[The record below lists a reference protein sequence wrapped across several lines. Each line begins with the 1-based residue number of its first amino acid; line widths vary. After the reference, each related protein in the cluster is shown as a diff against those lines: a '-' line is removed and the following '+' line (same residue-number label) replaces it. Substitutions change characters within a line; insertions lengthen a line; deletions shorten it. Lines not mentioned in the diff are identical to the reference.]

1 MMSYALAFEGRL
13 PPPAAEGEK
22 PGASWGTAAVRLPT
36 GSVVNP
42 FTGAICSE
50 AVLDSLIEDYYIA
63 RLPVPVELDHTYHPM
78 HTVALVY
85 AKSPIANQF
94 IGIGRQ
100 SFGSTVRPQRDGIVG
115 WAETDTHVVVVFDHD
130 DTFTAW
136 ARDRIKAQKLS
147 LSTPSL
153 KELVRFGLILN
164 YRHPR
169 LQALSTVIE
178 DDPDCTSYSTHIAK
192 SVLSDEDFLVYQAEV
207 KDLTATKNLMTP
219 GAGGRC
225 CSTGPHCP
233 AEVLV
238 CNAPGCDFVHPN
250 QCGSCHPDPNFVCFR
265 HDTVCAHCGS
275 TVPAKLK
282 DLLK

>member
-1 MMSYALAFEGRL
+1 MTYALAFEGRP

-50 AVLDSLIEDYYIA
+50 AVLDSLIEEEYIA
-63 RLPVPVELDHTYHPM
+63 RLPVPVKLDHIYHPM
-78 HTVALVY
+78 HTIALVY
-85 AKSPIANQF
+85 AKSPIANQLM
-94 IGIGRQ
+94 GRERCEFP
-100 SFGSTVRPQRDGIVG
+100 SENRPRRNGIVG
-115 WAETDTHVVVVFDHD
+115 WAETDTHIVVVFDHD
-130 DTFTAW
+130 VTFTAW
-136 ARDRIKAQKLS
+136 ARDRVKAQKLS

-153 KELVRFGLILN
+153 KELVRLGLILD
-164 YRHPR
+164 YRNPH
-169 LQALSTVIE
+169 LQALDTVTE
-178 DDPDCTSYSTHIAK
+178 DHPDIASYSTRIAK
-192 SVLSDEDFLVYQAEV
+192 SVLSDDDFSVYQAEV
-207 KDLTATKNLMTP
+207 KDLTSTKNLMTP

-225 CSTGPHCP
+225 CSTGLHCP

-265 HDTVCAHCGS
+265 HDTVCAHCGEG
-275 TVPAKLK
+275 A
-282 DLLK
+282 